1 MQSIN
6 LLYYVIA
13 ICNSNRGSAV
23 YSWGALASNIHRYIL
38 HHSFFSETLLKCNR
52 STDSQESC
60 FVCPHFG
67 TCWGPNLHLLMWAPN
82 FLVGSTWGCGG
93 SPALGDPLRDEGTG
107 EPQQSLE
114 LLRVTFG
121 LCGALQ
127 EETLSCSASGFLMQT
142 QCVLSRHKW
151 WSFTNYQWCVSRK
164 SHILSSTMLG
174 R

>member
-38 HHSFFSETLLKCNR
+38 HHRFFFSETLLKCNR

-60 FVCPHFG
+60 FVCPHIG
-67 TCWGPNLHLLMWAPN
+67 TAEDQICTCWCDPQFLGGLHLRL
-82 FLVGSTWGCGG
+82 WGQPC
-93 SPALGDPLRDEGTG
+93 SVWPSEDEGTG
-107 EPQQSLE
+107 EPQQTLE
-114 LLRVTFG
+114 LLWVTFG
-121 LCGALQ
+121 LWGALQ
-127 EETLSCSASGFLMQT
+127 VQTLSCSASGFLMQM

-151 WSFTNYQWCVSRK
+151 WSFTDYQWWCFQK
-164 SHILSSTMLG
+164 ITYFIFYIAW
-174 R
+174 